1 MIDQNIT
8 DKLTNAVCD
17 WATAA
22 ARELQGQ
29 RDLMEAFH
37 ACLNGAD
44 VQIVAKLR
52 HGVIELQGIR
62 EDKYIVLY
70 RHNVEPM
77 RLQITSDRFESVP
90 DSLDDVSERR

>member
-17 WATAA
+17 WVAGAS
-22 ARELQGQ
+22 RELQGR
-29 RDLMEAFH
+29 RDLMEAFN
-37 ACLNGAD
+37 ACMNGAD
-44 VQIVAKLR
+44 VQIVVKLR
-52 HGVIELQGIR
+52 HGVIELQGIK

-77 RLQITSDRFESVP
+77 GLQTTFGEPESRSDH
-90 DSLDDVSERR
+90 LMN

>member
-8 DKLTNAVCD
+8 DQLTNAVCD

-22 ARELQGQ
+22 ARELKGQ

-37 ACLNGAD
+37 ACLNGVD
-44 VQIVAKLR
+44 VQIVVKLR
-52 HGVIELQGIR
+52 HGIVELQGIK

-77 RLQITSDRFESVP
+77 CPQTAFG
-90 DSLDDVSERR
+90 ERQTNVLFHTMA